1 MKLLL
6 ASVLLGAMVLPS
18 VAAEHEPP
26 LHGGALV
33 MAAPPES
40 VIPKPPT
47 PALPL
52 DVLAMKDYLIARSY
66 YTATVS
72 VKYTEED
79 HNKYVAKLDA
89 APARDIKNWHFAS
102 TTRSQQATRG
112 YAASQQATMMRIQQ
126 TRDQAARN
134 QLPYKRAATHQQ
146 FRPSPIRNNG
156 YPYHYNGYHGYYN
169 RYHGYYPYYR

>member
-6 ASVLLGAMVLPS
+6 ATVLWGAIVLP
-18 VAAEHEPP
+18 AETAEPP
-26 LHGGALV
+26 LYGGAIIMPAEKV
-33 MAAPPES
+33 VAAPEKPE
-40 VIPKPPT
+40 VV
-47 PALPL
+47 ALSP
-52 DVLAMKDYLIARSY
+52 DVVAMKDYLIARSY

-102 TTRSQQATRG
+102 TMRSQQAG
-112 YAASQQATMMRIQQ
+112 YALSQQATMMRIQQ

-134 QLPYKRAATHQQ
+134 QLPYKRAATHQP

-169 RYHGYYPYYR
+169 GYHGYYRYYR